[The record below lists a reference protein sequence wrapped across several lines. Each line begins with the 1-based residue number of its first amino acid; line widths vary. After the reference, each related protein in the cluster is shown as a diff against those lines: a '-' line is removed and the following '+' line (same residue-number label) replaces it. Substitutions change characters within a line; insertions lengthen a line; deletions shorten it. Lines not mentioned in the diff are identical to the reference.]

1 MTDEEERLKAE
12 KLAAAKKRVA
22 ALQKKKKAGKK
33 GITSD
38 SASTA
43 KEAETT
49 ESETTAAQAEMQ
61 SVETALKSEEPE
73 DEAPKVTQTSIGP
86 DGGDEPSPSPTQEE
100 QSPGQKEKNDEEE
113 PSEPMPD
120 LPALADETSPNESG
134 KPDTPTPRAGHTR
147 QPSLSI
153 QSKMRSSSF
162 RKSSV
167 SQGSSIPLTSP
178 SAMLKSPSLPP
189 LSADGEAVQEVY
201 RKQSGRIEELEKENK
216 RLEKEVEEVTAR
228 FKKTED
234 QLEDLREANVD
245 VTELKEK
252 LRIAEEKVDGV
263 EELKAEI
270 SSLQRQLQTR
280 SHRNNASISVPG
292 PSESPPTDLV
302 QELESKSAAMEAME
316 LEISNLRAQVTE
328 KSALESQIT
337 ALEEELSRR
346 ENALEQSQREL
357 KDAKNAL
364 TRASEKAVKEGVEKT
379 STETL
384 IKNLQRETEEL
395 KQERTEAEKKID
407 TLEKKLQAMSNLH
420 KESEAR
426 HQAKL
431 RESEK
436 AEKEAASL
444 RKKLAS
450 TENENL
456 RLKEEQETLRK
467 REATASGGADD
478 DALDELED
486 EERSRLQRRIREL
499 EGEVFDLRRGV
510 WQEKRQELQP
520 GPEAYAPDSSYEY
533 NPDAAAANAFD
544 DVDLIGGSP
553 EHSRRRSMAQKQHQ
567 QQHSSLSAV
576 LSSGIAAF
584 TGSNSPFYSHSH
596 SQSPSHTHGHGSGHP
611 HAARGSLELL
621 SEENLED
628 EFDEAEFARAQAEEE
643 ARKRVEWVREI
654 KRQLRNWK
662 GWRLDLV
669 DSRAGAEGAGVGMG
683 EIFEI

>member
-1 MTDEEERLKAE
+1 
-12 KLAAAKKRVA
+12 
-22 ALQKKKKAGKK
+22 
-33 GITSD
+33 
-38 SASTA
+38 
-43 KEAETT
+43 
-49 ESETTAAQAEMQ
+49 
-61 SVETALKSEEPE
+61 
-73 DEAPKVTQTSIGP
+73 
-86 DGGDEPSPSPTQEE
+86 
-100 QSPGQKEKNDEEE
+100 
-113 PSEPMPD
+113 
-120 LPALADETSPNESG
+120 
-134 KPDTPTPRAGHTR
+134 
-147 QPSLSI
+147 
-153 QSKMRSSSF
+153 
-162 RKSSV
+162 
-167 SQGSSIPLTSP
+167 
-178 SAMLKSPSLPP
+178 
-189 LSADGEAVQEVY
+189 
-201 RKQSGRIEELEKENK
+201 
-216 RLEKEVEEVTAR
+216 
-228 FKKTED
+228 
-234 QLEDLREANVD
+234 
-245 VTELKEK
+245 
-252 LRIAEEKVDGV
+252 
-263 EELKAEI
+263 
-270 SSLQRQLQTR
+270 
-280 SHRNNASISVPG
+280 
-292 PSESPPTDLV
+292 
-302 QELESKSAAMEAME
+302 MEAME
-316 LEISNLRAQVTE
+316 LEISNLRAQVAE
-328 KSALESQIT
+328 KSALESRIT
-337 ALEEELSRR
+337 ALEEKLSRS
-346 ENALEQSQREL
+346 ENTLERTQHEL
-357 KDAKNAL
+357 TDAKAAL

-384 IKNLQRETEEL
+384 IKSLQRDIEEL
-395 KQERTEAEKKID
+395 KHEKTEAEKKIE

-426 HQAKL
+426 HQTKL

-456 RLKEEQETLRK
+456 RLKEEQEALRK

-499 EGEVFDLRRGV
+499 EGEIFDLRRGA

-520 GPEAYAPDSSYEY
+520 GPEAYPPDSSFEY

-567 QQHSSLSAV
+567 QQHSSFSAV

-584 TGSNSPFYSHSH
+584 TGSNSPFYSHTH
-596 SQSPSHTHGHGSGHP
+596 SQSPSQAHGHGSGHAP
-611 HAARGSLELL
+611 AARGSLELL

-628 EFDEAEFARAQAEEE
+628 EFDEMEFARAQAEEE

-654 KRQLRNWK
+654 KRQLKNWK

>member
-1 MTDEEERLKAE
+1 
-12 KLAAAKKRVA
+12 
-22 ALQKKKKAGKK
+22 
-33 GITSD
+33 
-38 SASTA
+38 
-43 KEAETT
+43 
-49 ESETTAAQAEMQ
+49 
-61 SVETALKSEEPE
+61 
-73 DEAPKVTQTSIGP
+73 
-86 DGGDEPSPSPTQEE
+86 
-100 QSPGQKEKNDEEE
+100 
-113 PSEPMPD
+113 
-120 LPALADETSPNESG
+120 
-134 KPDTPTPRAGHTR
+134 
-147 QPSLSI
+147 
-153 QSKMRSSSF
+153 
-162 RKSSV
+162 
-167 SQGSSIPLTSP
+167 
-178 SAMLKSPSLPP
+178 
-189 LSADGEAVQEVY
+189 VQEVY

-245 VTELKEK
+245 LTELKEK
-252 LRIAEEKVDGV
+252 LRVAEEKVAGV

-270 SSLQRQLQTR
+270 ASLQRQLQTR
-280 SHRNNASISVPG
+280 PHRNNASISG
-292 PSESPPTDLV
+292 PSESPPADLV
-302 QELESKSAAMEAME
+302 QQLESKSAAMEAME

-328 KSALESQIT
+328 KSAFESQIT
-337 ALEEELSRR
+337 ALEEKLSRS
-346 ENALEQSQREL
+346 EHALEQTQHEL
-357 KDAKNAL
+357 TDAKAAL
-364 TRASEKAVKEGVEKT
+364 TRASEKAVREGVEKT

-384 IKNLQRETEEL
+384 IKSLQRDNEEL
-395 KQERTEAEKKID
+395 KHEKTEAEKKIE

-456 RLKEEQETLRK
+456 RLKEEQEALRK
-467 REATASGGADD
+467 REATVSGGADD

-499 EGEVFDLRRGV
+499 EGEIFDLRRGA

-567 QQHSSLSAV
+567 QQHSSFSAV

-584 TGSNSPFYSHSH
+584 TGSSSPFYSHTH
-596 SQSPSHTHGHGSGHP
+596 SQSPSQSHGHGSGHAP
-611 HAARGSLELL
+611 AARGSLELL

-628 EFDEAEFARAQAEEE
+628 EFDEMEFARAQAEEE

-654 KRQLRNWK
+654 KRQLKNWT